1 MAEPNK
7 KKKIKGFK
15 EFDPKKYIETKPVLD
30 EAVKST
36 AVISFGRMN
45 PVTIGHEKLVN
56 KVTSEA
62 SKRKADPLI
71 FLSHSQD
78 KKKNPLT
85 YDDKIKY
92 ATKAF
97 GSVIKKSNA
106 KTIIQIAQS
115 LEGKYKDIVMVVGSD
130 RVKEFDS
137 LLNKYNGKD
146 YNFNSITVISAGD
159 RDPDADDVSGMSASK
174 MRELASN
181 NKTSEFSKGLPK
193 RLQSDAA
200 TIMSAVRKGM
210 NMSESEEIH
219 IDHMEEL
226 DEALN
231 RMQRRKRAI
240 AMKKARFKVAR
251 GREKAKKRTA
261 SQQVLLKRARKAA
274 IGFFKKKFAKNRR
287 YAELSSGEKEVIDK
301 RIEKISKK
309 RIAQIARKLLPKVKQ
324 KERDRKRSMM
334 TGGSSK
340 NESVQINEASC
351 ADTKV
356 RKKPHMLLN
365 KEGKVKFDGRFKLY
379 KKKVNESTEDL
390 TEELNDLIESVES
403 LDETTISATKRPV
416 NITGPDGKTRTV
428 YKKTRSSQTDDHGH
442 DKIKTNE
449 EKDTHKTKDGRTAKK
464 GLWYNIHQKRKRG
477 EKPAKPGDKDYPKT
491 LDIEEENL
499 DEKLKASDS
508 MGTWIKDFQDSDAP
522 QFKGKSKEKKR
533 QMAIAAALDARRG
546 KK

>member
-219 IDHMEEL
+219 IDDMEDL

>member
-219 IDHMEEL
+219 IDDMEEL

>member
-30 EAVKST
+30 EAVKNT

-261 SQQVLLKRARKAA
+261 SQEVLLKRARKAA

-379 KKKVNESTEDL
+379 KKKVNESAEDL

-403 LDETTISATKRPV
+403 LDETTMSATKRPV